1 MNEKITQVVAVAIIP
16 NGIVLEQS
24 ANITPAGEPSLNPV
38 SVYLSQLASSS
49 RRTMRG
55 ALETIATLV
64 SKGELDAIS
73 FPWAS
78 LRYQHTQ
85 AIYVELSERY
95 ASSNANKMM
104 AALSRV
110 LEEAWKLGQMS
121 AEDYH
126 RAIAIERKTGQ
137 RLLKGRALSIG
148 EVQALFHVCAQDESV
163 KGSRDAS
170 LIAVLYGAGL
180 RRSEVVAIDL
190 SDWNIV
196 DNCLTVRSG
205 KGDKDRTTYLD
216 DGATA
221 ALMDWLIWRGDAP
234 GALFY
239 PTRKG
244 GKVEARRMTD
254 QAVLDILQQR
264 GKEANLTS
272 FSPHDF
278 RRTFISNLLDRGAD
292 ISTVQKLAGHAS
304 PVTTARYDRRGE
316 AAKRKAASLLHTPYV
331 RL

>member
-1 MNEKITQVVAVAIIP
+1 M
-16 NGIVLEQS
+16 
-24 ANITPAGEPSLNPV
+24 
-38 SVYLSQLASSS
+38 SQ
-49 RRTMRG
+49 
-55 ALETIATLV
+55 
-64 SKGELDAIS
+64 KG
-73 FPWAS
+73 
-78 LRYQHTQ
+78 
-85 AIYVELSERY
+85 IYVQLSERY

-104 AALSRV
+104 AALLRV
-110 LEEAWKLGQMS
+110 LEEAWKLGLMS

-126 RAIAIERKTGQ
+126 RAIAIERKIGQ
-137 RLLKGRALSIG
+137 RLLKGRALSVG
-148 EVQALFHVCAQDESV
+148 EIQALFHICAQDKSV
-163 KGSRDAS
+163 KGSRDAA

-180 RRSEVVAIDL
+180 RRSEVVALDL
-190 SDWNIV
+190 ADWNMV

-216 DGATA
+216 EGAAA
-221 ALMDWLIWRGDAP
+221 ALSDWLIWRGEEA

-239 PTRKG
+239 PTRRG
-244 GKVEARRMTD
+244 GKVERRRMTD
-254 QAVLDILQQR
+254 QAVLDILRQR
-264 GKEANLTS
+264 GKEANIAS

-316 AAKRKAASLLHTPYV
+316 AVKRKAANLLHTPYV